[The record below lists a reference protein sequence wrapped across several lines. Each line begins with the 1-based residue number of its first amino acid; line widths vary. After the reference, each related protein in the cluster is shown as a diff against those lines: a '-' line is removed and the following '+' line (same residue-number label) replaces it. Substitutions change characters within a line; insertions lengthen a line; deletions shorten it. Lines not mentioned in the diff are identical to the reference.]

1 MSLYEKRSDAEI
13 AGQPY
18 EEPGIQD
25 ATQRSRGR
33 RASVQVAAI
42 TRRLHAAKAM
52 VPSRPIP
59 VPVPVPVPV
68 MSSVFDMSGSQE

>member
-1 MSLYEKRSDAEI
+1 MSLYEKRSDAER

-42 TRRLHAAKAM
+42 TRRPHAAKAKAKAA
-52 VPSRPIP
+52 SRPIP
-59 VPVPVPVPV
+59 VPAPV

>member
-42 TRRLHAAKAM
+42 TRRPHAATAKAA
-52 VPSRPIP
+52 SRPIP
-59 VPVPVPVPV
+59 APAPV
-68 MSSVFDMSGSQE
+68 MGSVFDMSGSQE

>member
-1 MSLYEKRSDAEI
+1 MSLYEKRSDAER

-42 TRRLHAAKAM
+42 TRRPHAAKAK
-52 VPSRPIP
+52 VASRPIP
-59 VPVPVPVPV
+59 APAPV

>member
-1 MSLYEKRSDAEI
+1 MSLHEKRSDAER

-42 TRRLHAAKAM
+42 TRRPHAAKTKAA
-52 VPSRPIP
+52 SRPIP
-59 VPVPVPVPV
+59 VPAPA

>member
-1 MSLYEKRSDAEI
+1 MSLYEKRSDAER

-52 VPSRPIP
+52 VPSLPI
-59 VPVPVPVPV
+59 PVPVPVPV

>member
-1 MSLYEKRSDAEI
+1 MSLYEKRSDAER

-33 RASVQVAAI
+33 RASVQVATI
-42 TRRLHAAKAM
+42 TRRPHAATAKAA
-52 VPSRPIP
+52 SRPIP
-59 VPVPVPVPV
+59 APVPV